1 MSAAEQ
7 RVLDVTVG
15 VYREWAD
22 QPRSRERSAVLT
34 AIGSIWNRL
43 AWTMSALDELE
54 HLAKQRR

>member
-22 QPRSRERSAVLT
+22 KPRSRERSAVLT
-34 AIGSIWNRL
+34 AIGAIWNRL
-43 AWTMSALDELE
+43 AWTMIALDELE
-54 HLAKQRR
+54 RLAKQRR